1 MEVPEE
7 EDSKESLYDQEQE
20 ELKVELLEEDPQQQR
35 PVARSLDEQLCRG
48 ELPPLNPIPT
58 LSSHNSPLPNAA
70 SSPHTKL
77 HSRTSSHNN
86 TQSPSSSTLKLMKKQ
101 ITEIEREIAMRR
113 PDGGP
118 RRGGHDGEGP
128 HPPLDLHLLDPLSK
142 YFVTYEYIFFVF
154 LLRITK
160 AFICAG
166 TFLGVFALIYIFSST
181 EICFSG

>member
-7 EDSKESLYDQEQE
+7 EESKESLYDQEQE
-20 ELKVELLEEDPQQQR
+20 DLKVELLDEEQQQQR
-35 PVARSLDEQLCRG
+35 PVVRSLDEQLCRG
-48 ELPPLNPIPT
+48 ELPPLNPVPT

-128 HPPLDLHLLDPLSK
+128 QPPLDLHLLDPLSK
-142 YFVTYEYIFFVF
+142 YFVTHKSNFF

-166 TFLGVFALIYIFSST
+166 TFFELLHLYFF
-181 EICFSG
+181 

>member
-1 MEVPEE
+1 MV
-7 EDSKESLYDQEQE
+7 
-20 ELKVELLEEDPQQQR
+20 
-35 PVARSLDEQLCRG
+35 RSLDEQLCRG
-48 ELPPLNPIPT
+48 ELPPLNPLPAF
-58 LSSHNSPLPNAA
+58 SSHNSPLPNAA

-128 HPPLDLHLLDPLSK
+128 QPPLDLHLLDPLSK
-142 YFVTYEYIFFVF
+142 YSLSLKVNFYLGSPKLFMCWYFFGLLHFFSTETCFLGWHKLPFFF
-154 LLRITK
+154 LLSL
-160 AFICAG
+160 C
-166 TFLGVFALIYIFSST
+166 
-181 EICFSG
+181 